1 MLGSLLRG
9 TVPEKAE
16 SMAITVQSPPV
27 QASEALSLLET
38 SSDRTSTGRRNRALI
53 ALLWR
58 AGLRPGEALSLT
70 ASDIDLDGRRATVA
84 DRTVGLDD
92 MAAREA
98 AAWQERREEL
108 DLPHDGPFI
117 STLRGKP
124 LSQAYVRELLPR
136 LAERAGL
143 ERRVHAMGLRYA
155 CAAEIAGE
163 GVPTEIIEAQL
174 GVRPQSS
181 VARYLPTPD
190 DSDVVAAMAARPLPP
205 GA

>member
-1 MLGSLLRG
+1 
-9 TVPEKAE
+9 
-16 SMAITVQSPPV
+16 MAITIQNPPV
-27 QASEALSLLET
+27 AASEALSLLET

-70 ASDIDLDGRRATVA
+70 ASDIDVDGRRVTVA

-98 AAWQERREEL
+98 AAWHERREEL
-108 DLPHDGPFI
+108 GLPGDGPFI

-190 DSDVVAAMAARPLPP
+190 GSDVIAAMAARPLPP
-205 GA
+205 DA

>member
-1 MLGSLLRG
+1 
-9 TVPEKAE
+9 
-16 SMAITVQSPPV
+16 MAITVQSPPV
-27 QASEALSLLET
+27 GASEALSLLNT

-53 ALLWR
+53 VLLWR

-70 ASDIDLDGRRATVA
+70 ARDIDADGRRATVA

-98 AAWQERREEL
+98 AAWHERREEL
-108 DLPHDGPFI
+108 GLPGDGPFI

-190 DSDVVAAMAARPLPP
+190 DSDVVAAMAARSLPP

>member
-1 MLGSLLRG
+1 
-9 TVPEKAE
+9 
-16 SMAITVQSPPV
+16 MAITVQSPPV
-27 QASEALSLLET
+27 GASEALSLLNT

-53 ALLWR
+53 VLLWR

-70 ASDIDLDGRRATVA
+70 ARDIDADGRRATVA

-98 AAWQERREEL
+98 AAWQGRREEL
-108 DLPHDGPFI
+108 DLPADGPFI

-155 CAAEIAGE
+155 CAAEMAGE
-163 GVPTEIIEAQL
+163 GVPTEVIEAQL

-190 DSDVVAAMAARPLPP
+190 DSDVVAAMAARPVPP